1 MPELSVTIEGLD
13 ELQAKVSR
21 NITPDLQRL
30 AVAIGEEIRKPL
42 VANPGPAHSP
52 VIWASPRQRA
62 AYFAIRRK
70 AGLPARYTRDVDPQS
85 ERLRLSWFVMPE
97 GDTSAVVVNS
107 ASYAKYVQSAAQQ
120 QPQHRATGWVTD
132 KDAVQKAKD
141 AGVMERAV
149 RMFTEALL
157 R

>member
-1 MPELSVTIEGLD
+1 MPELTVTIEGLD
-13 ELQAKVSR
+13 GLQAKVSR

-30 AVAIGEEIRKPL
+30 ALTIGKEISKPL
-42 VANPGPAHSP
+42 QAQVGPSHSP
-52 VIWASPRQRA
+52 VIWVSPKQRA
-62 AYFAIRRK
+62 AYFAMRRR
-70 AGLPARYTRDVDPQS
+70 AGLPALYKRNTDLQS
-85 ERLRLSWFVMPE
+85 ERLQASWSVRPE
-97 GDTSAVVVNS
+97 GDTSAVVGTTV
-107 ASYAKYVQSAAQQ
+107 SYARYVQTAAQQ

-132 KDAVQKAKD
+132 KDAIQKMKD